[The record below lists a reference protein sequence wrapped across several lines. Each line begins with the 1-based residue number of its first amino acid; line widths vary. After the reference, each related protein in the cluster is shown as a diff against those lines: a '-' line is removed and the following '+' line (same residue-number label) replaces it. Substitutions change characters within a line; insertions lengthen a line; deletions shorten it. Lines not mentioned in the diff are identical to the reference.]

1 MPISKRLS
9 ELLENMTPQGRAEVE
24 TFAAFVI
31 ARRKLRNLSV
41 LTDDIPTQELMQL
54 VMESG
59 SFDWLDAKEEDVYS
73 VEDGEAVKWL
83 SESTQVSVAP

>member
-1 MPISKRLS
+1 
-9 ELLENMTPQGRAEVE
+9 MTPQERAEVE
-24 TFAAFVI
+24 TVAAFVI

-73 VEDGEAVKWL
+73 IEDLERI
-83 SESTQVSVAP
+83 S

>member
-1 MPISKRLS
+1 MSIAKRLS
-9 ELLENMTPQGRAEVE
+9 QLLENMTPQERAEVE
-24 TFAAFVI
+24 TFATFVI
-31 ARRKLRNLSV
+31 ARRKLHTLSV

-73 VEDGEAVKWL
+73 IEDGKGVKWL
-83 SESTQVSVAP
+83 SKYSEHIS

>member
-9 ELLENMTPQGRAEVE
+9 QLLENMAPQERAEVE
-24 TFAAFVI
+24 TFAAFMI
-31 ARRKLRNLSV
+31 TRRKLRNLSL

-59 SFDWLDAKEEDVYS
+59 SFDWLDSKEEDVYS
-73 VEDGEAVKWL
+73 IEDGEGVKWS
-83 SESTQVSVAP
+83 SEYSEHIS

>member
-1 MPISKRLS
+1 MPISKRIS
-9 ELLENMTPQGRAEVE
+9 QLLENMTPQERAEVE

-31 ARRKLRNLSV
+31 ARRKLGKISF

-59 SFDWLDAKEEDVYS
+59 SFDWLDAKEEGVYS
-73 VEDGEAVKWL
+73 IEDGGEVKWL
-83 SESTQVSVAP
+83 SEP

>member
-1 MPISKRLS
+1 MSIAKRLS
-9 ELLENMTPQGRAEVE
+9 QLLETMTPQERAEVE
-24 TFAAFVI
+24 TVAAFVI

-54 VMESG
+54 VTESG

-73 VEDGEAVKWL
+73 IEDLERI
-83 SESTQVSVAP
+83 S

>member
-9 ELLENMTPQGRAEVE
+9 QLLKNMAPPERAEVE
-24 TFAAFVI
+24 AFAAFVI
-31 ARRKLRNLSV
+31 ARRKLQNLSL

-59 SFDWLDAKEEDVYS
+59 SFDWLDTKDEDIYS
-73 VEDGEAVKWL
+73 IEDGEGVKWS
-83 SESTQVSVAP
+83 SEYSEHTS

>member
-1 MPISKRLS
+1 MSIAKRLS
-9 ELLENMTPQGRAEVE
+9 QLLETMTPQERAEVE
-24 TFAAFVI
+24 TVAAFVI

-73 VEDGEAVKWL
+73 IEDLERI
-83 SESTQVSVAP
+83 S

>member
-1 MPISKRLS
+1 MLIAKKLS
-9 ELLENMTPQGRAEVE
+9 HLLETMTPQERAEVE

-31 ARRKLRNLSV
+31 ARRELHNLYV

-54 VMESG
+54 VTESG

-73 VEDGEAVKWL
+73 IED
-83 SESTQVSVAP
+83 SEHTS

>member
-9 ELLENMTPQGRAEVE
+9 QLLKNMTPQERAELE

-31 ARRKLRNLSV
+31 TRRQLRNLSV
-41 LTDDIPTQELMQL
+41 LTDDVPTQELMQL
-54 VMESG
+54 VTESG

-73 VEDGEAVKWL
+73 IATVIAVKWL
-83 SESTQVSVAP
+83 SKS

>member
-1 MPISKRLS
+1 MPIAKKLS
-9 ELLENMTPQGRAEVE
+9 ELLENMTPQERAELE
-24 TFAAFVI
+24 TFAAFMI
-31 ARRKLRNLSV
+31 TRRELRNLSV

-73 VEDGEAVKWL
+73 IEDGEGVKWS
-83 SESTQVSVAP
+83 SEYSEHTS

>member
-1 MPISKRLS
+1 MPISKKLS
-9 ELLENMTPQGRAEVE
+9 QLLENMVPQERAEVE
-24 TFAAFVI
+24 TFAAFVV
-31 ARRKLRNLSV
+31 ARRELQHLSV

-73 VEDGEAVKWL
+73 IEDGEGVKWS
-83 SESTQVSVAP
+83 SEYSEHTS

>member
-9 ELLENMTPQGRAEVE
+9 QLLENMAPQERAEVE

-41 LTDDIPTQELMQL
+41 LTDDISTQELMQL
-54 VMESG
+54 IMESG
-59 SFDWLDAKEEDVYS
+59 SFDWLDAKEGDVYS
-73 VEDGEAVKWL
+73 IEDGKAVKWL
-83 SESTQVSVAP
+83 SNPVK

>member
-1 MPISKRLS
+1 
-9 ELLENMTPQGRAEVE
+9 MTPKEHAELE
-24 TFAAFVI
+24 TFASFMI

-41 LTDDIPTQELMQL
+41 LTDDIPTRELMQL

-73 VEDGEAVKWL
+73 IEDGEAVKWL
-83 SESTQVSVAP
+83 SES

>member
-1 MPISKRLS
+1 MPISKKLLQ
-9 ELLENMTPQGRAEVE
+9 LLENMTPQERAEVE

-31 ARRKLRNLSV
+31 TRRELRNLSV

-59 SFDWLDAKEEDVYS
+59 SFDWRDSKEEGVYS
-73 VEDGEAVKWL
+73 IEDGEGVKWS
-83 SESTQVSVAP
+83 SEYSEHTS